1 MDTVSMLTTGSG
13 FPNIVASVA
22 DAFSKEGFTSKNDK
36 KSSAGGLMV
45 MINLAIFFGALY
57 YAFKCGNPF
66 DFLAACC
73 CSICYLAY
81 RMAVGCGNA

>member
-1 MDTVSMLTTGSG
+1 MDTVSMLTIGTG
-13 FPNIVASVA
+13 FPNIVAYVA
-22 DAFSKEGFTSKNDK
+22 DAFSKEEFTAHNGGKRRT
-36 KSSAGGLMV
+36 GGLMV

-66 DFLAACC
+66 DFMAACC

-81 RMAVGCGNA
+81 RMAIGCGSA